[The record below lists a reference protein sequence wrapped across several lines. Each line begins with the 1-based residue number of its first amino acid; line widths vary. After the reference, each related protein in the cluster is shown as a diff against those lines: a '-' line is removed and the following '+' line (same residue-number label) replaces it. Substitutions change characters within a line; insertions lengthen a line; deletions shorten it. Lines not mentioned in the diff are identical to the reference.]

1 MFKFKKMK
9 MQYAPIALF
18 TYNRADHTKQAVKSL
33 LKNAE
38 AKDSDLFIFSD
49 GPKNEKAKKGVEEN
63 REYIRSLKNENDLE
77 ISQSR
82 DTENDHSSV
91 SLVNYHKENKFSQD
105 NSSIPSDDSQS
116 ASLRKEPSA
125 SDDATQSNTPSLNRE
140 GRGESFKSVTIIERE
155 KNWGLANSLIAGIT
169 EIVNKYGRVI
179 VVEDDLI
186 LSPYFLQFMNEA
198 LEKYKDEDKVASI
211 SAFLNPIDCKAP
223 ETFFLRYFACWGW
236 ATWKRGWDILIND
249 DRVLLKRLRW
259 KKNDFNIGGTGP
271 FYGILYCDKVGL
283 NDSWAVRFYASQFL
297 AGKLQLFPGRTMA
310 IQTGMDG
317 TGTHSGEGD
326 MNYCNMKVSDRPI
339 ELQDIIIEEDR
350 EMYDAFS
357 RFYGKGKKK
366 TFRTEWDCFKSFVR
380 RLLGID
386 HR

>member
-1 MFKFKKMK
+1 

-18 TYNRADHTKQAVKSL
+18 TYNRADHTKQAVESL

-63 REYIRSLKNENDLE
+63 REYIKTLKDGNGNVNGKF
-77 ISQSR
+77 R
-82 DTENDHSSV
+82 SV
-91 SLVNYHKENKFSQD
+91 SIV
-105 NSSIPSDDSQS
+105 
-116 ASLRKEPSA
+116 
-125 SDDATQSNTPSLNRE
+125 
-140 GRGESFKSVTIIERE
+140 ERE

-236 ATWKRGWDILIND
+236 ATWKRGWDILNKD
-249 DRVLLKRLRW
+249 ANALLKQLRW
-259 KKNDFNIGGTGP
+259 KKSDFNIKDSHN
-271 FYGILYCDKVGL
+271 FYGMLYCQKVGL
-283 NDSWAVRFYASQFL
+283 IDSWAVRFYASQFI
-297 AGKLQLFPGRTMA
+297 AGKLQLFPGKSMA
-310 IQTGMDG
+310 TQTGTDG
-317 TGTHSGEGD
+317 SGTHGTVADHKYDKMQLSMEPIQVGD
-326 MNYCNMKVSDRPI
+326 IV
-339 ELQDIIIEEDR
+339 IEESK
-350 EMYDAFS
+350 EMYDAFA
-357 RFYGKGKKK
+357 RFYSKGQKRTIK
-366 TFRTEWDCFKSFVR
+366 TEWERCKSFIR
-380 RLLGID
+380 RLIGID
-386 HR
+386 YW